1 VRAGWSQCCN
11 GREDEEEARYGKS
24 TNQSRA
30 SFVLKSLSSIL
41 TDSDPDDGR
50 DDSLTDIQPFF
61 DEQGEQSELLTRS
74 PLRYRDSDRAEQSN
88 EEIEVVDRSRNFNRT
103 ISFVRFV
110 SYCVSFTIGR
120 KESTV

>member
-61 DEQGEQSELLTRS
+61 DEQGEESELWFLCLPVRI
-74 PLRYRDSDRAEQSN
+74 AI
-88 EEIEVVDRSRNFNRT
+88 EIEPCN
-103 ISFVRFV
+103 
-110 SYCVSFTIGR
+110 
-120 KESTV
+120 E